1 MKTGNAI
8 SMSLIIVILL
18 LGCLSP
24 KQKMFTNPVLSGFYP
39 DPSICKV
46 GDDFYM
52 VNSTF
57 EYFPGVPVHHS
68 KDLVHWKLIGY
79 CLDRESQLPLKQ
91 MRASGGIYAPTIRY
105 HDGLF
110 YMITTNVNGGG
121 NFYVTAENPAGP
133 WSDPVWI
140 DPEGIDPSLLFDDDG
155 TVYYTRHVG
164 GGDGYIGQCILNLET
179 GQLEGEMKKIWS
191 GTGGPWAEGPH
202 LYKIDSTYY
211 LMISENGTS
220 YGHMVTVARS
230 ASPWGPFES
239 NPDNPVLTHKD
250 LDDNPIRAVGHADIV
265 HTKDGWWMVCLA
277 IRPQGGHFHHMGRE
291 TYLVP
296 LEFDDNGWPVVNNNE
311 PIEFSMPAPRL
322 KEHPWEP
329 VPARID
335 FNEGSLDLYW
345 NYLRN
350 PDSSNYSLNE
360 RSGFFRLKGS
370 AVTLNDQ
377 DSPTFIGRRQT
388 DLTCRVSTS
397 LDFDP
402 KSSNEEAGLVIRQ
415 NDRFH
420 YEIGVTLREGK
431 RCVFL
436 RKMVDAQIVESV
448 QYVEI
453 PDGPVTLSVYATP
466 LAYEFMFRDSNEER
480 AVLGTGITKDLSVE
494 RIGFDYG
501 MCFTGTYFGLYTTGN
516 GIPCSVPADFDWYEY
531 VEEQ

>member
-1 MKTGNAI
+1 
-8 SMSLIIVILL
+8 
-18 LGCLSP
+18 
-24 KQKMFTNPVLSGFYP
+24 
-39 DPSICKV
+39 
-46 GDDFYM
+46 
-52 VNSTF
+52 
-57 EYFPGVPVHHS
+57 
-68 KDLVHWKLIGY
+68 
-79 CLDRESQLPLKQ
+79 
-91 MRASGGIYAPTIRY
+91 
-105 HDGLF
+105 
-110 YMITTNVNGGG
+110 
-121 NFYVTAENPAGP
+121 
-133 WSDPVWI
+133 
-140 DPEGIDPSLLFDDDG
+140 
-155 TVYYTRHVG
+155 
-164 GGDGYIGQCILNLET
+164 
-179 GQLEGEMKKIWS
+179 
-191 GTGGPWAEGPH
+191 
-202 LYKIDSTYY
+202 
-211 LMISENGTS
+211 
-220 YGHMVTVARS
+220 
-230 ASPWGPFES
+230 
-239 NPDNPVLTHKD
+239 
-250 LDDNPIRAVGHADIV
+250 
-265 HTKDGWWMVCLA
+265 
-277 IRPQGGHFHHMGRE
+277 
-291 TYLVP
+291 
-296 LEFDDNGWPVVNNNE
+296 
-311 PIEFSMPAPRL
+311 
-322 KEHPWEP
+322 
-329 VPARID
+329 
-335 FNEGSLDLYW
+335 
-345 NYLRN
+345 LRN